1 MAERKVPGE
10 EVAALRREL
19 DAADQRPPLG
29 GAERDGARIGGT
41 LLDLL
46 EAGGGCR
53 GGGGD

>member
-19 DAADQRPPLG
+19 DAADQGAPLW
-29 GAERDGARIGGT
+29 GAERDRARIGGA

-53 GGGGD
+53 GGGCD